1 MTTEYDVI
9 IIGGGHN
16 ALICANVLAKKNKK
30 VLICEARKTCGGL
43 LTNDLTNF
51 TPSFSNKVKSEI
63 DNISI
68 DHSSVS
74 TIALSETG
82 RHLKLTG
89 DILKIKKH

>member
-1 MTTEYDVI
+1 MFIEYDVI
-9 IIGGGHN
+9 IVGLGPT
-16 ALICANVLAKKNKK
+16 LICANVLAKKNKK
-30 VLICEARKTCGGL
+30 VLICEARETCGGL

-63 DNISI
+63 DNISV

-82 RHLKLTG
+82 HHLKL
-89 DILKIKKH
+89 I